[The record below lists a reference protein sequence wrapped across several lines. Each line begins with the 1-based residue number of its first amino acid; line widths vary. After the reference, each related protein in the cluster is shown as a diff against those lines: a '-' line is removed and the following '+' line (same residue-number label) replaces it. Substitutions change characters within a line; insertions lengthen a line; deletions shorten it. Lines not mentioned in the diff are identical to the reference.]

1 VTFSPPPST
10 LAFSITDSERS
21 AFEFFYTRMAGPL
34 EIMSPAK
41 GWIQQALQVS
51 SGSKAVFHAI
61 AALSSANLAM
71 ASIQHPTFA
80 GLSKPERYT
89 EALNQYSKTIAA
101 LHRQIRDVVDGKAHL
116 EPVLLTCLLLV
127 CYELHAERSS
137 MAIRHHTMG
146 HDIVKKHLGNG
157 IQGSPSSSGSSSS
170 LQQLADSFA
179 RLGVGSNYPGSDHAF
194 PARGEETTQQSI
206 VPLGEP
212 LKLGLMEIWDELD
225 KLIDTGKELLSK
237 LYQLT
242 AQRVKAIYGES
253 LDPSTLYC
261 LASCWSRYIELPAN
275 DTVLAEIDRLLNS
288 HQRWMTAMS
297 GIQHAYPERARALR
311 MLQIRHWMS
320 SFTLA
325 TCRETRE
332 TCLDAHEDDFNHVLD
347 LARLYLDSDP
357 LAPRPMRPQSTFG
370 NGQDDDFCL
379 EEGIL
384 SALYLISLKSRAS
397 ATRHRAVE
405 ILANANRREGL
416 GSSTIT
422 AQIAIAII
430 RVEEDRARDMAP
442 ALDAVNLLS
451 HQVPEAARFT
461 DVVRAA
467 GQDLYRPTCRLVC
480 ARYLHESDG
489 SIELTEYLS
498 KGPCFPYSKCAGKC
512 RTGFLFEV
520 LKEKVRYDLLAPS

>member
-1 VTFSPPPST
+1 MKCSSTGRTCDGYNALPPGRAGVSRPLLPASRSPSTNGNDASSGSSSSRTLIIGLCRSCSVTFSPPPST

-253 LDPSTLYC
+253 L
-261 LASCWSRYIELPAN
+261 E
-275 DTVLAEIDRLLNS
+275 
-288 HQRWMTAMS
+288 
-297 GIQHAYPERARALR
+297 
-311 MLQIRHWMS
+311 QI
-320 SFTLA
+320 
-325 TCRETRE
+325 
-332 TCLDAHEDDFNHVLD
+332 
-347 LARLYLDSDP
+347 
-357 LAPRPMRPQSTFG
+357 
-370 NGQDDDFCL
+370 
-379 EEGIL
+379 
-384 SALYLISLKSRAS
+384 
-397 ATRHRAVE
+397 HRA
-405 ILANANRREGL
+405 A
-416 GSSTIT
+416 S
-422 AQIAIAII
+422 
-430 RVEEDRARDMAP
+430 
-442 ALDAVNLLS
+442 
-451 HQVPEAARFT
+451 
-461 DVVRAA
+461 
-467 GQDLYRPTCRLVC
+467 
-480 ARYLHESDG
+480 
-489 SIELTEYLS
+489 
-498 KGPCFPYSKCAGKC
+498 
-512 RTGFLFEV
+512 
-520 LKEKVRYDLLAPS
+520 

>member
-1 VTFSPPPST
+1 M
-10 LAFSITDSERS
+10 
-21 AFEFFYTRMAGPL
+21 RMAGPI

-41 GWIQQALQVS
+41 GWIRQALQVS

-71 ASIQHPTFA
+71 ASTQHPTFA

-89 EALNQYSKTIAA
+89 EALDQYSKTIAA
-101 LHRQIRDVVDGKAHL
+101 LHRQIRDVMSGQAPL
-116 EPVLLTCLLLV
+116 EPVLLTCLLLM

-146 HDIVKKHLGNG
+146 HDIVKKHLNNR
-157 IQGSPSSSGSSSS
+157 IQGSSRLSGSSDS
-170 LQQLADSFA
+170 LQQLANAFA
-179 RLGVGSNYPGSDHAF
+179 RFAVGSNYPGHDPAF
-194 PARGEETTQQSI
+194 SARADNSAQQS
-206 VPLGEP
+206 VTPFREP
-212 LKLGLMEIWDELD
+212 LILRLSDAWNALD
-225 KLIDTGKELLSK
+225 QLIDSGKQLLSE
-237 LYQLT
+237 LHELT
-242 AQRVKAIYGES
+242 ARRVTAIYGES
-253 LDPSTLYC
+253 LNPSIRYC
-261 LASCWSRYIELPAN
+261 LASCWSRSIELPTH
-275 DTVLAEIDRLLNS
+275 DTTLAEIDRLLNA
-288 HQRWMTAMS
+288 HRQWATDMAGM
-297 GIQHAYPERARALR
+297 QAAYPEKARAIAL
-311 MLQIRHWMS
+311 LQIRQWMS
-320 SFTLA
+320 SFTMV

-332 TCLDAHEDDFNHVLD
+332 TRIDAHEGDFNRILD
-347 LARLYLDSDP
+347 LAQFYSDSDP
-357 LAPRPMRPQSTFG
+357 LVPLPKRPRRMFG
-370 NGQDDDFCL
+370 NGQDDRFSL

-422 AQIAIAII
+422 AQIAIAIV
-430 RVEEDRARDMAP
+430 RVEENRARDMAP
-442 ALDAVNLLS
+442 AMDVVNLLN

-467 GQDLYRPTCRLVC
+467 GHDLYRPTCRLVC

-489 SIELTEYLS
+489 SIEIIEYLS

-512 RTGFLFEV
+512 RTGFHFEV
-520 LKEKVRYDLLAPS
+520 LKEKVRYDLFAPS

>member
-1 VTFSPPPST
+1 
-10 LAFSITDSERS
+10 
-21 AFEFFYTRMAGPL
+21 MAGPL

-89 EALNQYSKTIAA
+89 EALDQYSKTIAA
-101 LHRQIRDVVDGKAHL
+101 LHRQIRDVVSGQAPL
-116 EPVLLTCLLLV
+116 EPVLLTCLLLM

-146 HDIVKKHLGNG
+146 YDIVKKHLGNS
-157 IQGSPSSSGSSSS
+157 IQGSPSSSGSPSS

-194 PARGEETTQQSI
+194 PARGEESTQQPIAS
-206 VPLGEP
+206 LGEP
-212 LKLGLMEIWDELD
+212 LKLGLMDAWDELD
-225 KLIDTGKELLSK
+225 QLIDTGKELLSK
-237 LYQLT
+237 LYHFT
-242 AQRVKAIYGES
+242 AQRVSAIYGES

-261 LASCWSRYIELPAN
+261 LASCWSRSVELPTHN
-275 DTVLAEIDRLLNS
+275 TLLAEIGHLL
-288 HQRWMTAMS
+288 HAHRTWTIAMA
-297 GIQHAYPERARALR
+297 GIQYTYSEQARALA
-311 MLQIRHWMS
+311 MLQIRQWMS

-332 TCLDAHEDDFNHVLD
+332 TCLDAHESDFNRILD
-347 LARLYLDSDP
+347 LAQSYLDSDP
-357 LAPRPMRPQSTFG
+357 LAPRPMRPQTTFG
-370 NGQDDDFCL
+370 NGQDDAWCL

-384 SALYLISLKSRAS
+384 PALYLISLKSRAS
-397 ATRHRAVE
+397 ATRKRAVE

-422 AQIAIAII
+422 AQIAVAIV
-430 RVEEDRARDMAP
+430 RVEEDRARDMAHV
-442 ALDAVNLLS
+442 LDAVNLLS

-461 DVVRAA
+461 DIVRAA
-467 GQDLYRPTCRLVC
+467 GQDLHRPTCRLVC
-480 ARYLHESDG
+480 ARYLHESDD
-489 SIELTEYLS
+489 SIEITEYLS

-512 RTGFLFEV
+512 RTGFHFEV
-520 LKEKVRYDLLAPS
+520 LKGKVRYDLFAPS